1 MQELIEKTKMVVEFL
16 FFFLCFVF
24 LFLFHQI
31 IIIIYWNILKKLLV
45 IWNFDNWIV

>member
-16 FFFLCFVF
+16 FFSYVLFVY
-24 LFLFHQI
+24 LFHQI